1 MGAEDGEVYIL
12 RPDEEAPEDEEDSW
26 VSPQP
31 AGEAIVGAVA
41 EAADA
46 DTDDF
51 DDLEAYVDLDELA
64 DLFGQGEDEDGP
76 EDVTFEME
84 GHEVTVHRSGE
95 IDVTP
100 ADD

>member
-12 RPDEEAPEDEEDSW
+12 RPDEEAPEDDEESW

-31 AGEAIVGAVA
+31 ASEAILGAVA
-41 EAADA
+41 EAVDA
-46 DTDDF
+46 DVDDF
-51 DDLEAYVDLDELA
+51 DDLDEYVDLDDLA
-64 DLFGQGEDEDGP
+64 ELFGQGDEDEGP
-76 EDVTFEME
+76 EDVAFDVE
-84 GHEVTVHRSGE
+84 GHEVTVRRSGD

>member
-12 RPDEEAPEDEEDSW
+12 RPDEEAPEDEEESW
-26 VSPQP
+26 VRPQP
-31 AGEAIVGAVA
+31 AGEAIVDAVA

-46 DTDDF
+46 DPEDF
-51 DDLEAYVDLDELA
+51 DDLAEYVDLDDLA
-64 DLFGQGEDEDGP
+64 ALFGQSEDEDGP

-84 GHEVTVHRSGE
+84 GHEVTVHRSGD